1 MAGSSLAQCN
11 AGEVRVGGGCR
22 YVSGGSYF
30 RAGYPIKKG
39 ETYSGLTPSEDGFVC
54 VGDIGTQ
61 IEARAVCRPAH
72 TGETITVRKDSG
84 NGIAECSNGE
94 VVTGG
99 GCESIGGMYYY
110 IGTPIRTGQANI
122 WGGPIPTKD

>member
-39 ETYSGLTPSEDGFVC
+39 ETYSGLTPAQDGFVC

-72 TGETITVRKDSG
+72 TGEIITVRKSG
-84 NGIAECSNGE
+84 NGVAECSEGE

-110 IGTPIRTGQANI
+110 IGTPIRAGQANI
-122 WGGPIPTKD
+122 WGGAVPTKD